1 MFGESYIVDSLF
13 LKPYTEV
20 MELFTIVSLAFSI
33 YALIKIG
40 RLESQLKKNLPTV
53 SNTVESNSEKDDA
66 FITTVTKTPDTNLT
80 ILSEPGSIEKF
91 IAWYAKDWPLKTGA
105 FFILLGFVWLT
116 TYAFLNNWI
125 GETGRITFGLIAG
138 ALVLYGG
145 ELRLRVVK
153 SQGITLVGLGAA
165 VMVITVYAAQNVYN
179 MFPSLVALS
188 IISLVMILSAFISL
202 RHKQLPLAVVSL
214 IIAGVAPALI
224 GSSEKNIVGLYS
236 YLLAITIG
244 IVWLARYS
252 KWRVLLLLSLF
263 IVSIYSLE
271 YFFSNTNRLFSYQ
284 TPQDILML
292 RFFALTFIGIY
303 FLTTLASIVT
313 NKKATLVDLQSAIAV
328 GLFTMAWING
338 LVHEEYKA
346 FIIVSASLLFAIGS
360 YATFIYT
367 KLKEPV
373 YAYSAVATVMLSVAT
388 GYAFDGP
395 VLAIAFALEAFILPI
410 VATRLF
416 GVEIGKYIF
425 FYYALPF
432 IVSISTF
439 ESSAWE
445 RGLFQNDFYSL
456 TVVTASFLFSGIY
469 FYYKEKDKNSQIH
482 TISLF
487 ILVTGCIYG
496 LLWIWKVFHTLFTP
510 EYLARMFTLLVYSA
524 IGLQAYVKGE
534 RDNRKILY
542 RFGMGLLL
550 FVVARLLIVE
560 VWSMQLAMRIITFF
574 VIGLLFSGSVLL
586 KKKDRSMEIEK

>member
-1 MFGESYIVDSLF
+1 MFLIVDSIF
-13 LKPYTEV
+13 LKPYTV
-20 MELFTIVSLAFSI
+20 DMEIFTIVSLALSI

-40 RLESQLKKNLPTV
+40 KLESQLKKNLPTI
-53 SNTVESNSEKDDA
+53 SSTVESNYEKDDTS
-66 FITTVTKTPDTNLT
+66 ITTVTKIPDTNAT
-80 ILSEPGSIEKF
+80 FHSEPSSIEKF

-105 FFILLGFVWLT
+105 LFILLGFVWLT

-125 GETGRITFGLIAG
+125 GEIGRITFGLVAG
-138 ALVLYGG
+138 ALILYGG
-145 ELRLRVVK
+145 ELRLRVIK
-153 SQGITLVGLGAA
+153 SQGITLVGLGSS
-165 VMVITVYAAQNVYN
+165 VMVITVYAAQSMYN

-188 IISLVMILSAFISL
+188 IISLVMVLTALISL
-202 RHKQLPLAVVSL
+202 RHKQLPLAILSI

-224 GSSEKNIVGLYS
+224 GSSEKNIGALYS

-244 IVWLARYS
+244 VVWLARYS
-252 KWRVLLLLSLF
+252 KWRILLLLSLI
-263 IVSIYSLE
+263 IVSLYSLE
-271 YFFSNTNRLFSYQ
+271 YFFSNATTLFSYQ
-284 TPQDILML
+284 TPQEILML

-313 NKKATLVDLQSAIAV
+313 NRKATLIDLQSAIAV

-346 FIIVSASLLFAIGS
+346 FVIISASVLFSIGS

-373 YAYSAVATVMLSVAT
+373 YAYSAVATVMLAVAT

-410 VATRLF
+410 IAIELF
-416 GVEIGKYIF
+416 GIEIGKYMF

-432 IVSISTF
+432 IVSLSTF
-439 ESSAWE
+439 DSSAWE
-445 RGLFQNDFYSL
+445 RGLFHNDFYSL

-469 FYYKEKDKNSQIH
+469 FYYKEKDTTSQIH

-496 LLWIWKVFHTLFTP
+496 LVWIWKVFHTLFTP

-560 VWSMQLAMRIITFF
+560 IWYMQLAMRIVTFF

-586 KKKDRSMEIEK
+586 RKTDKVKQLEK